1 MHQFQ
6 RVRVF
11 LIKINTGNAGVMH
24 LLEELLQISTAFV
37 IHPGIRKKPASI
49 AVLKDTDT
57 LLRYVLPRNYGF
69 VPDRS

>member
-57 LLRYVLPRNYGF
+57 KVNILSKTHL
-69 VPDRS
+69 

>member
-24 LLEELLQISTAFV
+24 LLEELLQISAAFV

-57 LLRYVLPRNYGF
+57 KVNILAKTHL
-69 VPDRS
+69 